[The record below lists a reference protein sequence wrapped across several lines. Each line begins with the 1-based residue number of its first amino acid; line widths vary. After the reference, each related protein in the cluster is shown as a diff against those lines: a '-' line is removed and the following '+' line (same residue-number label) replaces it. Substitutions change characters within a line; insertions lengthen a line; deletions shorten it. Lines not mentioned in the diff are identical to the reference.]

1 MTENLIE
8 LQNVNAGYGS
18 DMVLQNINL
27 AVKRGDFLGIIG
39 PNGSGKTTLLKIIL
53 GILTPKTGTVTLFGK
68 NSAEFSGWQKIG
80 YVPQKAGSNL
90 MKFPI
95 TVWETVSLGRL
106 TRSRW
111 IDFERPID
119 TRAIEN
125 ALQSVD
131 MLSHKHRLLN
141 ELSGGQ
147 VQRVFIAKALAS
159 HPELLVLDEPTVGVD
174 TESQAKFYE
183 LLKSL
188 NREKGLTLILVS
200 HDIDVVAHEVSSVAC
215 INRTII
221 SHGKPKDILKG
232 DFMKKLYGEHLRM
245 VVHGH

>member
-1 MTENLIE
+1 MTENIIE
-8 LQNVNAGYGS
+8 LQDVNAGYGN

-53 GILTPKTGTVTLFGK
+53 GILTPKTGTVNLFGK
-68 NSAEFSGWQKIG
+68 KSFAFKDWQRIG

-95 TVWETVSLGRL
+95 TVWETVSLGRI
-106 TRSRW
+106 SSKRW
-111 IDFERPID
+111 IDFERAID

-125 ALQSVD
+125 ALEAVD
-131 MLSHKHRLLN
+131 MLPHKTRLLS

-183 LLKSL
+183 LLKDL

-200 HDIDVVAHEVSSVAC
+200 HDIDVVAHEVSSIAC

>member
-1 MTENLIE
+1 MSDFLVE
-8 LQNVNAGYGS
+8 LQNVNAAYNGNP
-18 DMVLQNINL
+18 VLENINL
-27 AVKRGDFLGIIG
+27 SIQSGEFLGIIG

-53 GILTPKTGTVTLFGK
+53 GILTPTSGTVSLF
-68 NSAEFSGWQKIG
+68 NHNISDFHDWQKIG

-106 TRSRW
+106 NNKRW
-111 IDFERPID
+111 MDFETPLD
-119 TRAIEN
+119 TKAITS
-125 ALQSVD
+125 ALEAVD
-131 MLSHKHRLLN
+131 MLQHKKRLLS

-147 VQRVFIAKALAS
+147 AQRVFIAKALAS
-159 HPELLVLDEPTVGVD
+159 RPQLLVLDEPTVGVD

-183 LLKSL
+183 LLKML
-188 NREKGLTLILVS
+188 NVQMKLTLVLVS
-200 HDIDVVAHEVSSVAC
+200 HDIDVVAHEVSTIAC
-215 INRTII
+215 INRTIV

>member
-1 MTENLIE
+1 MTENIIE
-8 LQNVNAGYGS
+8 LQNVNAAYGS

-53 GILTPKTGTVTLFGK
+53 GILTPKTGTVNLFGK
-68 NSAEFSGWQKIG
+68 KSFEFKDWQRIG

-95 TVWETVSLGRL
+95 TVWETVSLGRI
-106 TRSRW
+106 SPKRW
-111 IDFERPID
+111 IDFERAID

-125 ALQSVD
+125 ALEAVD
-131 MLSHKHRLLN
+131 MLPHKQRLLS

-174 TESQAKFYE
+174 TESQAKFYD
-183 LLKSL
+183 LLKDL